1 MDWMKLAVA
10 LPAGRSR
17 RLDCWQCGSKNATSI
32 TNMGRK
38 YAVHCFRCGFK
49 EVQDPPPMTPA
60 ERLAMKQ
67 AAEAF
72 EADEPSLPSD
82 FTLDIPIPGVLWVSK
97 GGLHVDHVRR
107 LGWGWSEKHQRVI
120 MPVYDGDKLVA
131 VQARAVH
138 SWMKPKYLSQMWSGP
153 RAVFKAGD
161 RHTGTLVLTEDM
173 LSAARVSKVTDAWI
187 PLGTNMMTAV
197 VSRIAKA
204 SYDKIGVWMDDDEAG
219 HRARRKILR
228 KLGAVGIE
236 ANAVV
241 SDRDPKHHTIQEIK
255 ELV

>member
-1 MDWMKLAVA
+1 
-10 LPAGRSR
+10 
-17 RLDCWQCGSKNATSI
+17 
-32 TNMGRK
+32 
-38 YAVHCFRCGFK
+38 
-49 EVQDPPPMTPA
+49 
-60 ERLAMKQ
+60 MKQ

-173 LSAARVSKVTDAWI
+173 LSAARVSKVTDAWSL
-187 PLGTNMMTAV
+187 LGTNLMPAV
-197 VSRIAKA
+197 IQRLADTGYTGIRL
-204 SYDKIGVWMDDDEAG
+204 WLDDDEAG
-219 HRARRKILR
+219 HNARKKIMR
-228 KLGAVGIE
+228 TLGAVGIE
-236 ANAVV
+236 VTAIV
-241 SDRDPKHHTIQEIK
+241 SDRDPKHHSLQEIK
-255 ELV
+255 DLVWT

>member
-1 MDWMKLAVA
+1 
-10 LPAGRSR
+10 
-17 RLDCWQCGSKNATSI
+17 
-32 TNMGRK
+32 
-38 YAVHCFRCGFK
+38 
-49 EVQDPPPMTPA
+49 
-60 ERLAMKQ
+60 MKQ

-173 LSAARVSKVTDAWI
+173 LSAARVSKVTDAWSL
-187 PLGTNMMTAV
+187 LGTNLMPAV
-197 VSRIAKA
+197 IQRLADTGYTGIRL
-204 SYDKIGVWMDDDEAG
+204 WLDDDEAG
-219 HRARRKILR
+219 HNARKKIMR
-228 KLGAVGIE
+228 TLGAVGIE
-236 ANAVV
+236 VTAIV
-241 SDRDPKHHTIQEIK
+241 SDRDPKHHSLQEIND
-255 ELV
+255 LVWT